1 MVDPAWFR
9 RYDYAD
15 VMELRQRAV
24 RVVVSVDTGGT
35 KLRQI
40 SSASARTA
48 ITVWVEMEDGRC
60 YLVDLIAEPWIY
72 PDIIAH
78 VKEACR
84 QWKPTDLLIENKAAG
99 LELIADLSEHRDWPR
114 TPITSITPVGPKETR
129 MAVASPQIRAG
140 LIYLPAAAACAD
152 VPSLRCSAPAW
163 LVDFVNEVMHFP
175 HSRYRDISD
184 STSQMLN
191 WRRENPV
198 QGSGFSTDM
207 TTTGAR
213 RDIEAALRGPWGA
226 RGGNS
231 GGSGVR
237 RIGW

>member
-48 ITVWVEMEDGRC
+48 ITVWAEMEDGRC
-60 YLVDLIAEPWIY
+60 YLVDLVAEPWIY

-99 LELIADLSEHRDWPR
+99 LELIADLSEHRGWP
-114 TPITSITPVGPKETR
+114 
-129 MAVASPQIRAG
+129 
-140 LIYLPAAAACAD
+140 
-152 VPSLRCSAPAW
+152 
-163 LVDFVNEVMHFP
+163 
-175 HSRYRDISD
+175 
-184 STSQMLN
+184 
-191 WRRENPV
+191 
-198 QGSGFSTDM
+198 
-207 TTTGAR
+207 
-213 RDIEAALRGPWGA
+213 
-226 RGGNS
+226 
-231 GGSGVR
+231 
-237 RIGW
+237 